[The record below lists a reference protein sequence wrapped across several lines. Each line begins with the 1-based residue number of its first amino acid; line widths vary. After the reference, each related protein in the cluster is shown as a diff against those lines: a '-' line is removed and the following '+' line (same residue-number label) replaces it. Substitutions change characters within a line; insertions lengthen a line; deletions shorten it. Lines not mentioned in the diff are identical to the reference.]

1 MRSDYKQNIEIECL
15 PACNECP
22 CIEVV
27 SQWDD
32 MNREF
37 YLSCKNF
44 ERCAWV
50 WCRAQEELEE
60 KASIPEKD
68 PSFWESAYKEQT
80 KEIAARLESKNQL
93 WELEKRAEKTWTVAL
108 AIIGGAAGV
117 LAGRLISVI
126 SG

>member
-1 MRSDYKQNIEIECL
+1 MRSVCKQNIEIECL

-37 YLSCKNF
+37 YLSCKNL

-68 PSFWESAYKEQT
+68 PSF
-80 KEIAARLESKNQL
+80 
-93 WELEKRAEKTWTVAL
+93 
-108 AIIGGAAGV
+108 
-117 LAGRLISVI
+117 
-126 SG
+126 